1 MPTHAEKRFLPYTP
15 EQMFDLVVDIERYP
29 EFLPWCTGARI
40 RTREGDV
47 IHADLVIGYKMFRER
62 FSSKVLLDRPLRV
75 DVAYSN
81 GPFKYLANHWL
92 FEPAEG
98 GCIIDFYVDF
108 EFRSRL
114 MRKMIGVL
122 FNEAVRR
129 MVAAFETRARALY
142 GTSAARRRP
151 GAAA

>member
-129 MVAAFETRARALY
+129 MVAAFETRAKALY

>member
-1 MPTHAEKRFLPYTP
+1 M
-15 EQMFDLVVDIERYP
+15 VDIERYP

-47 IHADLVIGYKMFRER
+47 IHADLVIGYKMVRER

>member
-62 FSSKVLLDRPLRV
+62 F
-75 DVAYSN
+75 
-81 GPFKYLANHWL
+81 
-92 FEPAEG
+92 
-98 GCIIDFYVDF
+98 
-108 EFRSRL
+108 
-114 MRKMIGVL
+114 
-122 FNEAVRR
+122 
-129 MVAAFETRARALY
+129 
-142 GTSAARRRP
+142 
-151 GAAA
+151 